1 MAKPLPFYVREGD
14 APAKQQILRAAM
26 KLFAD
31 RGLDGTS
38 IRDIAHESGYTNPA
52 LYKHF
57 ASKEQLALHL
67 FETCHQRLW
76 TKCHAAI
83 TAGADFD
90 HKLDG
95 YVGQVLELVDE
106 HPQAMAF
113 LSEHARVLWPKS
125 GVAVRRRTM
134 IGLARS
140 LMAAA
145 PRSSRG
151 RRPIQEDVAAAS
163 LQGTL
168 AELTRMLQ
176 VGVIPGPALQWKPD
190 LVALFR
196 KIAE

>member
-1 MAKPLPFYVREGD
+1 MATPLPFYVRED
-14 APAKQQILRAAM
+14 DPPAKKQILCAAM
-26 KLFAD
+26 KLFAN

-38 IRDIAHESGYTNPA
+38 IRDIARESGYTNPA

-76 TKCHAAI
+76 TKCHAAV
-83 TAGADFD
+83 TVASSFED
-90 HKLDG
+90 KLNG
-95 YVGQVLELVDE
+95 YIGQVLELVDE
-106 HPQAMAF
+106 DPQAMAF

-125 GVAVRRRTM
+125 GAAVRRRTM

-140 LMAAA
+140 LMGAA
-145 PRSSRG
+145 PRSSRSG
-151 RRPIQEDVAAAS
+151 RRIDADVAAAS

-168 AELTRMLQ
+168 AELARMLQ
-176 VGVIPGPALQWKPD
+176 VGVIRGPAILWKPE

-196 KIAE
+196 KIA

>member
-1 MAKPLPFYVREGD
+1 MANPLPFYIREDD
-14 APAKQQILRAAM
+14 APAKRQILRAAM

-38 IRDIAHESGYTNPA
+38 IRDIARESGYTNPA

-57 ASKEQLALHL
+57 ASKEQLAIHL

-83 TAGADFD
+83 TDGVDFEA
-90 HKLDG
+90 KLDG
-95 YVGQVLELVDE
+95 YIGQVLELVDE
-106 HPQAMAF
+106 HPQAMSF

-125 GVAVRRRTM
+125 GAAVRRRTM

-140 LMAAA
+140 LMGTA
-145 PRSSRG
+145 PRSSGSG
-151 RRPIQEDVAAAS
+151 RRIQDDVAAAS

-176 VGVIPGPALQWKPD
+176 VGVITGPARRWKPE

-196 KIAE
+196 KIVA